1 MYYTVCLRSFHHNVT
16 AELISISRLQT
27 RFYLLTSYLSLF
39 NEHQMTCDPGPPGA
53 TCLTDPGP
61 GDQLSALRELPPIS
75 DPGTNHRLLLTHWS
89 LHWPRCSGAPGCYC
103 YISCEPVIPV
113 LTFSNKI
120 GTGSWERSF
129 RWNNQR
135 MEDNYIN
142 ELDKEFKKSRWL
154 RGGPGGKENRE
165 MRDVRDMSGS
175 SHSSDSH
182 GVYSAYSNIGGG
194 SSTYV
199 W

>member
-1 MYYTVCLRSFHHNVT
+1 
-16 AELISISRLQT
+16 
-27 RFYLLTSYLSLF
+27 
-39 NEHQMTCDPGPPGA
+39 
-53 TCLTDPGP
+53 
-61 GDQLSALRELPPIS
+61 
-75 DPGTNHRLLLTHWS
+75 
-89 LHWPRCSGAPGCYC
+89 
-103 YISCEPVIPV
+103 
-113 LTFSNKI
+113 
-120 GTGSWERSF
+120 
-129 RWNNQR
+129 

-154 RGGPGGKENRE
+154 RSGPGGKENRE

-199 W
+199 

>member
-1 MYYTVCLRSFHHNVT
+1 
-16 AELISISRLQT
+16 
-27 RFYLLTSYLSLF
+27 
-39 NEHQMTCDPGPPGA
+39 
-53 TCLTDPGP
+53 
-61 GDQLSALRELPPIS
+61 
-75 DPGTNHRLLLTHWS
+75 
-89 LHWPRCSGAPGCYC
+89 
-103 YISCEPVIPV
+103 
-113 LTFSNKI
+113 
-120 GTGSWERSF
+120 
-129 RWNNQR
+129 

-194 SSTYV
+194 SSMYDNMDIINTNYV
-199 W
+199 LGATTVFSPLSCENTSDYQQMESSRYFLLSSSRSIT